1 MKYNKEDRLE
11 LTKQVR
17 ITEEAY
23 KILREEKKKQGISM
37 AKIICNLIIS
47 KFNN

>member
-1 MKYNKEDRLE
+1 MYKREEKLKIFKRVGITKEVYE
-11 LTKQVR
+11 
-17 ITEEAY
+17 
-23 KILREEKKKQGISM
+23 ILRKEKKKQGISM

>member
-1 MKYNKEDRLE
+1 MKYTKEEKLV
-11 LTKQVR
+11 LKKKVR
-17 ITEEAY
+17 ITEEVWE
-23 KILREEKKKQGISM
+23 ILKKEKKKQGISM